1 MIKAFLKLTLI
12 LTLVISNSSCKKDS
26 SEQVPNTLVDIELFL
41 NNPSYIDLSVVGGW
55 TYITGGSRGIIV
67 YRSGPEEFIAM
78 DRHCP
83 YEVENNDQVHVDD
96 TNIIAVDS
104 LSCGSKFVL
113 TDGSVT
119 QGPSAFPLTRYQTT
133 YNGSINKLRIFN

>member
-1 MIKAFLKLTLI
+1 MNKAFIISTLI
-12 LTLVISNSSCKKDS
+12 IAILSTNFSCRKDA
-26 SEQVPNTLVDIELFL
+26 EDRVPNTPVDIELFL

-67 YRSGPEEFIAM
+67 YRNGPEEFIAM

-83 YEVENNDQVHVDD
+83 YEVQNNNRVFVNE
-96 TNIIAVDS
+96 TNIIAEDS
-104 LSCGSKFVL
+104 LGCGSKFVI

-119 QGPSAFPLTRYQTT
+119 EGPSLFPLTRYQTS
-133 YNGSINKLRIFN
+133 YNGAINKLRIFN